1 MCGDQNI
8 LASSFATTQTIT
20 KSNEPEIAHER
31 STQTLVAIVH
41 RPRQL
46 PRSLSPPPPSS
57 PSLPSPPPSIPV
69 STGPLAPMSSPTPS
83 PELPRREGLCRSRT
97 SSNGSSS
104 MEKEPTWM
112 EKYCVWREQQITL
125 STLSKHRRPT
135 KEATVSSDE
144 LSSAWDGCPL
154 CKVA

>member
-1 MCGDQNI
+1 MCGDRNI
-8 LASSFATTQTIT
+8 LASSFPTTQTIT

-83 PELPRREGLCRSRT
+83 LELPRREGLRRSRT
-97 SSNGSSS
+97 SSDGSSS
-104 MEKEPTWM
+104 M